1 MSKHGSRAISGGRL
15 LAVAVL
21 LAAGYLVGVS
31 THEAAVQAEVRRNEP
46 VQEPFQT
53 GDQRCELV
61 LREMSVTLSRLD
73 ARIERIEKLATQ
85 FANRDGQ
92 PLPVEIRSR

>member
-1 MSKHGSRAISGGRL
+1 MSKHVTHVLFGKRF

-21 LAAGYLVGVS
+21 LGVGYLLG
-31 THEAAVQAEVRRNEP
+31 AASRATVVQADIRRGAA

-61 LREMSVTLSRLD
+61 LREILGMLGKMD
-73 ARIERIEKLATQ
+73 ARIERMEKLATQ
-85 FANRDGQ
+85 FAIRNGQ
-92 PLPVEIRSR
+92 QLPGEAPSR